1 MFETES
7 NSELETKFGPQWQQI
22 VVLLDRLSVL
32 TPTEFIQIAARDVSK
47 AAVRDAAWGA
57 AWDAALDVSK
67 AAVRD
72 AAWGAAWDAAWD
84 AAWGAVSGAAD
95 GATWDVA
102 WGAVRDSVSGAA
114 WAVVWGATALS
125 VYDLIGQHGFTQ
137 EHYDLL
143 TGPLES
149 VIGPLH
155 TLNAALEEES

>member
-57 AWDAALDVSK
+57 AWDAAWDVSK
-67 AAVRD
+67 AAVR
-72 AAWGAAWDAAWD
+72 D

-125 VYDLIGQHGFTQ
+125 VYDLISQHGFTQ